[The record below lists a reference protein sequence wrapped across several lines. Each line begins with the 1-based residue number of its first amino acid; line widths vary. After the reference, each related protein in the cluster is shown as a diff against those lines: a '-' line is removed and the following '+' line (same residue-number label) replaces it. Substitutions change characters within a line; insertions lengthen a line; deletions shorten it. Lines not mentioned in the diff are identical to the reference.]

1 MNILLIEDE
10 YLASE
15 KLEAQLLRYDP
26 TIQVV
31 ATIDSIRNAVKWFE
45 SNPAPDLAFLDIHL
59 SDGNS
64 FEIFQKVEVKC
75 PIIFTTAYDEYAVKA
90 FKVNSIDY
98 LLKPIS
104 NEDLGA
110 AMDKFKALRQSQ
122 PAPAPAL
129 DMQQIMAL
137 LNRNSNPVADTPNYK
152 TRFLVKTGQK
162 IRSVSTDEIAYFYAE
177 DKIVFLITNAGQRFI
192 TDYTLDTLQE
202 LLDPEHFSRLNRQF
216 IAHIHSI
223 DEIHPYLKG
232 RLKVYVKPVTDKEI
246 IISNERAAAFKE
258 WLGK

>member
-26 TIQVV
+26 TIRVV
-31 ATIDSIRNAVKWFE
+31 GTIDSIRNAVRWFE
-45 SNPAPDLAFLDIHL
+45 SNPTPDLAFLDIHL

-104 NEDLGA
+104 NEDLAA

-122 PAPAPAL
+122 PQTPAL
-129 DMQQIMAL
+129 DMHQIMAL
-137 LNRNSNPVADTPNYK
+137 LNRNASPITETPNYK
-152 TRFLVKTGQK
+152 NRFLVKSGQK

-177 DKIVFLITNAGQRFI
+177 DKIVFLITTNGQRFI

-202 LLDPEHFSRLNRQF
+202 ILDPEQFSRLNRQF

-232 RLKVYVKPVTDKEI
+232 RLKVYVKPTTDKEI

>member
-1 MNILLIEDE
+1 MNVLLIEDE

-15 KLEAQLLRYDP
+15 KLEAQLLRYDSS
-26 TIQVV
+26 IRVIG
-31 ATIDSIRNAVKWFE
+31 TIDSIRNAVKWFE
-45 SNPAPDLAFLDIHL
+45 TNPAPDLAFLDIHL

-64 FEIFQKVEVKC
+64 FEIFQKAKVTC

-104 NEDLGA
+104 NEDLA
-110 AMDKFKALRQSQ
+110 NAMEKFKRLRPQL
-122 PAPAPAL
+122 PAAPAL
-129 DMQQIMAL
+129 DVEQIMAL
-137 LNRNSNPVADTPNYK
+137 LHRNKTTQTPHYK
-152 TRFLVKTGQK
+152 NRFLVKSGQK

-177 DKIVFLITNAGQRFI
+177 DKIVFLITAAGQRFI

-202 LLDPEHFSRLNRQF
+202 LLDPEQFSRLNRQF
-216 IAHIHSI
+216 IAHIHAI

-232 RLKVYVKPVTDKEI
+232 RLKVYVKPTTDKEI
-246 IISNERAAAFKE
+246 IISSERAHVFKE

>member
-26 TIQVV
+26 SIRIV

-45 SNPAPDLAFLDIHL
+45 TNPTPDLAFLDIHL

-104 NEDLGA
+104 NEDLAG

-122 PAPAPAL
+122 PPQPAL

-137 LNRNSNPVADTPNYK
+137 LNRGSAPAGTPHYK
-152 TRFLVKTGQK
+152 NRFLVKSGQK

-177 DKIVFLITNAGQRFI
+177 DKIVFLITTAGQRFI

-202 LLDPEHFSRLNRQF
+202 LLDPEQFSRLNRQF

-232 RLKVYVKPVTDKEI
+232 RLKVYVKPSTDKEI
-246 IISNERAAAFKE
+246 IISNERAHAFKE

>member
-1 MNILLIEDE
+1 MNVLLIEDE

-15 KLEAQLLRYDP
+15 KLEAQLLRYDSS
-26 TIQVV
+26 IKIIG
-31 ATIDSIRNAVKWFE
+31 TIDSIRNAVKWFE
-45 SNPAPDLAFLDIHL
+45 ANPAPDLAFLDIHL

-64 FEIFQKVEVKC
+64 FEIFQKVTVPC
-75 PIIFTTAYDEYAVKA
+75 PVIFTTAYDEYAVKA

-104 NEDLGA
+104 HEDLAA
-110 AMDKFKALRQSQ
+110 AMEKFKRLRQQ
-122 PAPAPAL
+122 QAPAP
-129 DMQQIMAL
+129 DMAQIIAL
-137 LNRNSNPVADTPNYK
+137 LNRQKAAPTPHYK
-152 TRFLVKTGQK
+152 NRFLVKSGQK
-162 IRSVSTDEIAYFYAE
+162 IRSVSTQEIAYFYAE
-177 DKIVFLITNAGQRFI
+177 DKIVFLITTSSQRFI

-202 LLDPEHFSRLNRQF
+202 LLDPEQFSRLNRQF

-232 RLKVYVKPVTDKEI
+232 RLKVYVKPVTDKDI
-246 IISNERAAAFKE
+246 IISSERAHAFKE

>member
-26 TIQVV
+26 SIRIL

-45 SNPAPDLAFLDIHL
+45 TNPAPDLAFLDIHL

-104 NEDLGA
+104 NEDLAA
-110 AMDKFKALRQSQ
+110 AMDKFKSLYQTK
-122 PAPAPAL
+122 PATSGL
-129 DMQQIMAL
+129 DMEQIMAL
-137 LNRNSNPVADTPNYK
+137 LNRNRTTEETHHYK
-152 TRFLVKTGQK
+152 NRFLVKSGQK
-162 IRSVSTDEIAYFYAE
+162 IRSIPTEEIAYFYAE
-177 DKIVFLITNAGQRFI
+177 DKIVFLITTSGQRFI
-192 TDYTLDTLQE
+192 TDFTLDTLQE
-202 LLDPEHFSRLNRQF
+202 LLDPEQFSRLNRQF

-232 RLKVYVKPVTDKEI
+232 RLKVYVKPTTDKEI

>member
-26 TIQVV
+26 TIEVV

-64 FEIFQKVEVKC
+64 FEIFQKVKVDC
-75 PIIFTTAYDEYAVKA
+75 PIIFTTAYDEYAIKA

-104 NEDLGA
+104 NEDLGT

-122 PAPAPAL
+122 PAAPAL

-137 LNRNSNPVADTPNYK
+137 LNKNSSTAEAPHYK
-152 TRFLVKTGQK
+152 NRFLVKSGQK

-177 DKIVFLITNAGQRFI
+177 DKIVFLITTGGQRFI

-202 LLDPEHFSRLNRQF
+202 LLDPEKFSRLNRQF

>member
-26 TIQVV
+26 RIRILT
-31 ATIDSIRNAVKWFE
+31 TIDSIRNAVKWFE
-45 SNPAPDLAFLDIHL
+45 TNPAPDLAFLDIHL

-104 NEDLGA
+104 NEDLAA
-110 AMDKFKALRQSQ
+110 AMDKFKALHQSK
-122 PAPAPAL
+122 PAAAGL
-129 DMQQIMAL
+129 DMEQIMAL
-137 LNRNSNPVADTPNYK
+137 LNRNRTTVETHHYK
-152 TRFLVKTGQK
+152 NRFLVKSGQK
-162 IRSVSTDEIAYFYAE
+162 IRSIPTEEIAYFYAE
-177 DKIVFLITNAGQRFI
+177 DKIVFLITTGGQRFI
-192 TDYTLDTLQE
+192 TDFTLDTLQE
-202 LLDPEHFSRLNRQF
+202 LLDPEQFSRLNRQF

-232 RLKVYVKPVTDKEI
+232 RLKVYVKPATDKEI

>member
-10 YLASE
+10 YLAVE

-26 TIQVV
+26 KIQIVGM
-31 ATIDSIRNAVKWFE
+31 IDSIRNAVKWFQE
-45 SNPAPDLAFLDIHL
+45 NPAPDLAFFDIHL

-64 FEIFQKVEVKC
+64 FDIFQQVNVKC
-75 PIIFTTAYDEYAVKA
+75 PVIFTTAYDEYAIKA
-90 FKVNSIDY
+90 FKVNSVDY

-110 AMDKFKALRQSQ
+110 ALDKFKTLRQPQ
-122 PAPAPAL
+122 APTPPPV
-129 DMQQIMAL
+129 DMEML
-137 LNRNSNPVADTPNYK
+137 LHMLHQKDSATPQYK
-152 TRFLVKTGQK
+152 NRFLVKSGQK
-162 IRSVSTDEIAYFYAE
+162 IRSIATDEIAYFYAE
-177 DKIVFLITNAGQRFI
+177 DKIVFLVTNMGQRYI

-202 LLDPEHFSRLNRQF
+202 LLNPEDFYRLNRQF
-216 IAHIHSI
+216 ISHIHAI

-232 RLKVYVKPVTDKEI
+232 RLKVYVRPTTDKEV
-246 IISNERAAAFKE
+246 IISSERAASFKE

>member
-26 TIQVV
+26 RIRVLD
-31 ATIDSIRNAVKWFE
+31 TIDSIRNAVRWFE
-45 SNPAPDLAFLDIHL
+45 NNPAPDLAFLDIHL

-104 NEDLGA
+104 NEDLAA
-110 AMDKFKALRQSQ
+110 AMEKFKRLRQSQ
-122 PAPAPAL
+122 PAPPAL
-129 DMQQIMAL
+129 DMHQIMAL
-137 LNRNSNPVADTPNYK
+137 LNRNNQPETPHYK
-152 TRFLVKTGQK
+152 NRFLVKSGQK
-162 IRSVSTDEIAYFYAE
+162 IRSISTEEIAYFYAE
-177 DKIVFLITNAGQRFI
+177 DKIVFLITTTGQRFI

-202 LLDPEHFSRLNRQF
+202 LLDPEQFSRLNRQF

-232 RLKVYVKPVTDKEI
+232 RLKVYVKPATDKEI
-246 IISNERAAAFKE
+246 IISNERAHAFKE

>member
-15 KLEAQLLRYDP
+15 KLEAQLLRYDS

-31 ATIDSIRNAVKWFE
+31 GTIDSIRNAVKWFE
-45 SNPAPDLAFLDIHL
+45 THPAPDLAFLDIHL

-64 FEIFQKVEVKC
+64 FEIFQKVDVKC

-104 NEDLGA
+104 NEDLAA
-110 AMDKFKALRQSQ
+110 AMEKFKNLRQQQ
-122 PAPAPAL
+122 PAAPAL
-129 DMQQIMAL
+129 DMTQIMAL
-137 LNRNSNPVADTPNYK
+137 LNRNQTPETPHYK
-152 TRFLVKTGQK
+152 NRFLVKSGQK

-177 DKIVFLITNAGQRFI
+177 DKIVFLITTAGQRFI

-202 LLDPEHFSRLNRQF
+202 LLDPEQFSRLNRQF

-232 RLKVYVKPVTDKEI
+232 RLKVYVKPNTDKEI
-246 IISNERAAAFKE
+246 IISNERAHAFKE

>member
-1 MNILLIEDE
+1 MKILLIEDE

-26 TIQVV
+26 SIEVLG
-31 ATIDSIRNAVKWFE
+31 TIDSIRNAVKWFE
-45 SNPAPDLAFLDIHL
+45 ANPAPDLAFLDIHL

-64 FEIFQKVEVKC
+64 FEIFQKVDVKC

-110 AMDKFKALRQSQ
+110 AMDKFKALHQSQ
-122 PAPAPAL
+122 PAAPVL

-137 LNRNSNPVADTPNYK
+137 ISKGSASATVPHYK
-152 TRFLVKTGQK
+152 NRFLVKSGQK

-177 DKIVFLITNAGQRFI
+177 DKIVFLITTAGHRFI

-202 LLDPEHFSRLNRQF
+202 ILDPEQFSRLNRQF
-216 IAHIHSI
+216 ISHIHAI

-232 RLKVYVKPVTDKEI
+232 RLKVYVKPTIDKEI